1 LARYRWYAGTILEN
15 AGRRR
20 RTRRIPSLMMQYRMA
35 AVAQLEG
42 SHVNN
47 IIMGSGG
54 RHVFMMC
61 WVLGVWSIGCAWAV
75 VRRKFLYVL
84 HTPTSYYILY
94 RTYLLI
100 VERPHHGVKAGERQT
115 REARYNTTILICIM
129 YKSKTSLGIAV

>member
-1 LARYRWYAGTILEN
+1 MVGEISLVCGYKC
-15 AGRRR
+15 RRR

-61 WVLGVWSIGCAWAV
+61 WEFGVFGCAWV
-75 VRRKFLYVL
+75 VRGKLLYSYLVLLLTYHYHRLSYTRKA
-84 HTPTSYYILY
+84 TSWSEGGGKADARGKIQYDDSIYDTT
-94 RTYLLI
+94 RYLCI
-100 VERPHHGVKAGERQT
+100 V
-115 REARYNTTILICIM
+115 ILICIM
-129 YKSKTSLGIAV
+129 Y